1 MVSAIKQVPE
11 PSDGRPSAGP
21 VNAAP
26 DRGTAGSAA
35 RTFGDVR
42 PAGTTARSGPAG
54 TSAPSGPPVA
64 GRDAAQRSPVDPA
77 GAGGSSV
84 DPAGAGGSSVDPA
97 DAGRST
103 VAADA
108 VGPSTGGAAPPVGH
122 AVGHPAGYPATW
134 HALVFRTRI
143 WIKRARIVGVRVAAL
158 VATGVSR
165 LIPGIRY
172 LLRSLHSK
180 WRRSLQFRTVLTTLM
195 LAITSF
201 AVVGAYLS
209 SQIANNLFQERLV
222 QAESETRYNVKQ
234 VQDTFDGAQLTD
246 QSSVI
251 TLVYDTLNAV
261 EGRGDVIQRRYVFEA
276 MPEQT
281 KPRNRWV
288 ESRAS
293 DQLTISVIPTD
304 LRTAVQNSGKEQ
316 FWASTEFPVG
326 TEDRPGIAV
335 GNKVTFNGTVYEL
348 YLIYDLNTAQK
359 TLDEIQNVLLAG
371 GAVLALLIGAVAW
384 YVTRNVV
391 SPVSHAALVSEKLAA
406 GQLQERMVV
415 KGEDEVARLGASFN
429 HMAASLQEQITQL
442 ATLSQMQQRFVS
454 DVSHELR
461 TPLTTVRMAAEV
473 LYDARHDFDPINKRS
488 AELLYN
494 QVERFQSLLAD
505 LLEISRFDA
514 GVATLDAEPGDIVQL
529 VSHVMEGVAPVA
541 AEYGSE
547 VTLNAPAGSII
558 AEMDDRRID
567 RILRN
572 LVLNALEHGE
582 GRPVN
587 ISVTA
592 NDTAVAVAVRDHGI
606 GMTPA
611 EAARVFDRF
620 WRADPARAR
629 TTGGSGLGLSI
640 AAEDTK
646 LHNGWLQAWGRKGSG
661 ANFRLTLPLRQGETI
676 TKSPLQLEPV
686 DVGLQGADGRN
697 TMLLVDPSPVPRP
710 DDGNPDSSVAAGGP
724 PAAGTAGLRTMP
736 DPGPADPE
744 LKEGL

>member
-1 MVSAIKQVPE
+1 M
-11 PSDGRPSAGP
+11 AGVFSELP
-21 VNAAP
+21 
-26 DRGTAGSAA
+26 
-35 RTFGDVR
+35 
-42 PAGTTARSGPAG
+42 
-54 TSAPSGPPVA
+54 
-64 GRDAAQRSPVDPA
+64 
-77 GAGGSSV
+77 
-84 DPAGAGGSSVDPA
+84 
-97 DAGRST
+97 
-103 VAADA
+103 
-108 VGPSTGGAAPPVGH
+108 
-122 AVGHPAGYPATW
+122 
-134 HALVFRTRI
+134 FRTRI
-143 WIKRARIVGVRVAAL
+143 WFRRARIVGLRVLRLVR
-158 VATGVSR
+158 TGLIR
-165 LIPGIRY
+165 LLPGVRF
-172 LLRSLHSK
+172 LLRALHRR
-180 WRRSLQFRTVLTTLM
+180 WRRSLQFRTVLTTL
-195 LAITSF
+195 LLSIGSF

-209 SQIANNLFQERLV
+209 NQIANNLFQERLT
-222 QAESETRYNVKQ
+222 QAESETLYHVKQ
-234 VQDTFDGAQLTD
+234 VQDTFDGAQVTD

-261 EGRGDVIQRRYVFEA
+261 EGRGNVIQRRYVFEA

-293 DQLTISVIPTD
+293 DQLTISVIPPE
-304 LRTAVQNSGKEQ
+304 LRKAVQESGKDQ
-316 FWASTEFPVG
+316 FWASTEIPVG

-371 GAVLALLIGAVAW
+371 GAVLVLIIGAIAW

-391 SPVSHAALVSEKLAA
+391 SPVSHAAVVSEKLAA

-514 GVATLDAEPGDIVQL
+514 GVAVLDAEPTDILQL
-529 VSHVMEGVAPVA
+529 VANVVEDAQPVA

-547 VTLNAPAGSII
+547 VTINSREESVVV
-558 AEMDDRRID
+558 EMDDRRIE

-572 LVLNALEHGE
+572 LVLNALEHSE
-582 GRPVN
+582 GKPVN
-587 ISVTA
+587 ISVAA

-606 GMTPA
+606 GMTQA

-646 LHNGWLQAWGRKGSG
+646 LHNGWLQAWGSKGTGS
-661 ANFRLTLPLRQGETI
+661 NFRLTLPLRQGEAI
-676 TKSPLQLEPV
+676 SKSPLQLEPA
-686 DVGLQGADGRN
+686 DVELPGGSGQG
-697 TMLLVDPSPVPRP
+697 TMLLFESAASPEHG
-710 DDGNPDSSVAAGGP
+710 GNGTEPGPAEPKPAAPAVAAPGP
-724 PAAGTAGLRTMP
+724 KPAAGREET
-736 DPGPADPE
+736 
-744 LKEGL
+744 K

>member
-1 MVSAIKQVPE
+1 MVSATKQVPE
-11 PSDGRPSAGP
+11 SPGP
-21 VNAAP
+21 EGAPAP
-26 DRGTAGSAA
+26 DPAAGKGPEHTDALAA
-35 RTFGDVR
+35 L
-42 PAGTTARSGPAG
+42 P
-54 TSAPSGPPVA
+54 
-64 GRDAAQRSPVDPA
+64 
-77 GAGGSSV
+77 
-84 DPAGAGGSSVDPA
+84 
-97 DAGRST
+97 
-103 VAADA
+103 
-108 VGPSTGGAAPPVGH
+108 
-122 AVGHPAGYPATW
+122 
-134 HALVFRTRI
+134 L
-143 WIKRARIVGVRVAAL
+143 RARIWRRRAIIVALRVA
-158 VATGVSR
+158 R
-165 LIPGIRY
+165 LIQVGLKRFLPAVRY
-172 LLRSLHSK
+172 VGRSLQRR
-180 WRRSLQFRTVLTTLM
+180 WRRSLQFRTVLTTLL
-195 LAITSF
+195 LAVTSF
-201 AVVGAYLS
+201 GAVGAYLS
-209 SQIANNLFQERLV
+209 NQIANNLFQERLT

-234 VQDTFDGAQLTD
+234 VQDTFDGAQVTD

-261 EGRGDVIQRRYVFEA
+261 EGRGSVIQRRYVFEA

-293 DQLTISVIPTD
+293 DQLTVSVIPPE
-304 LRTAVQNSGKEQ
+304 LRRAVQDSPKDQ
-316 FWASTEFPVG
+316 YWASTVIPVG

-335 GNKVTFNGTVYEL
+335 GNTVTFNGTVYEL
-348 YLIYDLNTAQK
+348 YLIYDLNTAQQ
-359 TLDEIQNVLLAG
+359 TLDEIQRVLLAG
-371 GAVLALLIGAVAW
+371 GAVLVLMIGAIAW

-514 GVATLDAEPGDIVQL
+514 GVAMLDAEPADILQVIN
-529 VSHVMEGVAPVA
+529 HVIDGAAPVA

-547 VTLNAPAGSII
+547 IILRAPAGDIV
-558 AEMDDRRID
+558 AEMDARRID

-572 LVLNALEHGE
+572 LILNAVEHGE
-582 GRPVN
+582 GRPVT
-587 ISVTA
+587 VTVAA
-592 NDTAVAVAVRDHGI
+592 NQSAVGVLVRDQGI

-640 AAEDTK
+640 AMEDTK
-646 LHNGWLQAWGRKGSG
+646 LHNGWLQAWGMKGSG
-661 ANFRLTLPLRQGETI
+661 SSFRLTIPLHQGEEI
-676 TKSPLQLEPV
+676 E
-686 DVGLQGADGRN
+686 N
-697 TMLLVDPSPVPRP
+697 SPVPLEP
-710 DDGNPDSSVAAGGP
+710 EDTVPVDDP
-724 PAAGTAGLRTMP
+724 AGTNVLGLGPGTAVGTGPGAG
-736 DPGPADPE
+736 AAASA
-744 LKEGL
+744 KESS

>member
-1 MVSAIKQVPE
+1 MVSATKQVPE
-11 PSDGRPSAGP
+11 PS
-21 VNAAP
+21 
-26 DRGTAGSAA
+26 
-35 RTFGDVR
+35 
-42 PAGTTARSGPAG
+42 SGE
-54 TSAPSGPPVA
+54 A
-64 GRDAAQRSPVDPA
+64 GREPEVARPQKTEHSHSHGAPEHTDAMA
-77 GAGGSSV
+77 GVFSDV
-84 DPAGAGGSSVDPA
+84 P
-97 DAGRST
+97 
-103 VAADA
+103 
-108 VGPSTGGAAPPVGH
+108 
-122 AVGHPAGYPATW
+122 
-134 HALVFRTRI
+134 FRTRI
-143 WIKRARIVGVRVAAL
+143 WLRRARIVGLRVARL
-158 VATGVSR
+158 VRTG
-165 LIPGIRY
+165 
-172 LLRSLHSK
+172 LLRLLPGVRFLLRAVHRR
-180 WRRSLQFRTVLTTLM
+180 WRRSLQFRTVLTTL
-195 LAITSF
+195 LLSIGSF

-209 SQIANNLFQERLV
+209 NQIANNLFQERLT
-222 QAESETRYNVKQ
+222 QAESETLYNVKQ
-234 VQDTFDGAQLTD
+234 VQDTFDGAQVTD

-261 EGRGDVIQRRYVFEA
+261 EGRGSVIQRRYVFEA

-293 DQLTISVIPTD
+293 DQLTVSVIPPE
-304 LRTAVQNSGKEQ
+304 LRKAVQESGKDQ

-371 GAVLALLIGAVAW
+371 GAVLVLIIGAIAW

-391 SPVSHAALVSEKLAA
+391 SPVSHAAVVSEKLAA

-514 GVATLDAEPGDIVQL
+514 GVAMLDAEPTDILQL
-529 VSHVMEGVAPVA
+529 VAKVVEDAGPVA
-541 AEYGSE
+541 AEYGSQ
-547 VTLNAPAGSII
+547 VTINSRDESIVV
-558 AEMDDRRID
+558 EMDDRRIE

-572 LVLNALEHGE
+572 LVLNALEHSE
-582 GRPVN
+582 GNPVN
-587 ISVTA
+587 ISVAA
-592 NDTAVAVAVRDHGI
+592 NETAVAVAVRDHGI
-606 GMTPA
+606 GMTQS

-646 LHNGWLQAWGRKGSG
+646 LHNGWLQAWGSKGTGS
-661 ANFRLTLPLRQGETI
+661 NFRLTLPLRQGEVI
-676 TKSPLQLEPV
+676 SKSPLQLEPA
-686 DVGLQGADGRN
+686 DVELPGGSGQG
-697 TMLLVDPSPVPRP
+697 TMLLLGTAASPADSTDALVPAPGGDARPGMEPAGPS
-710 DDGNPDSSVAAGGP
+710 AAP
-724 PAAGTAGLRTMP
+724 PHAQPAAETEETP
-736 DPGPADPE
+736 
-744 LKEGL
+744 

>member
-1 MVSAIKQVPE
+1 MVSATKQVPD
-11 PSDGRPSAGP
+11 PSGAENGR
-21 VNAAP
+21 AP
-26 DRGTAGSAA
+26 DASAA
-35 RTFGDVR
+35 QQ
-42 PAGTTARSGPAG
+42 AGHVPEHH
-54 TSAPSGPPVA
+54 SAPEHTDALAAA
-64 GRDAAQRSPVDPA
+64 GLSELP
-77 GAGGSSV
+77 
-84 DPAGAGGSSVDPA
+84 
-97 DAGRST
+97 
-103 VAADA
+103 
-108 VGPSTGGAAPPVGH
+108 
-122 AVGHPAGYPATW
+122 
-134 HALVFRTRI
+134 F
-143 WIKRARIVGVRVAAL
+143 RARIWKRRTLIVSLRVARL
-158 VATGVSR
+158 VRIGLSR
-165 LIPGIRY
+165 VFPAIRY
-172 LLRSLHSK
+172 LARSLHRR
-180 WRRSLQFRTVLTTLM
+180 WRRSLQFRTVLTTLL
-195 LAITSF
+195 LAVTSF

-209 SQIANNLFQERLV
+209 NQIANNLFQERLT

-234 VQDTFDGAQLTD
+234 VQDTFDGAQVTD

-251 TLVYDTLNAV
+251 TLVYDTLTAV

-276 MPEQT
+276 MPQQT

-293 DQLTISVIPTD
+293 DQLTVSVIPPE
-304 LRTAVQNSGKEQ
+304 LRKAVQESGKDQ
-316 FWASTEFPVG
+316 YWASTVIPVG
-326 TEDRPGIAV
+326 AEDRPGIAV

-348 YLIYDLNTAQK
+348 YLIYDLNTAQQ
-359 TLDEIQNVLLAG
+359 TLDEIQSVLWAG
-371 GAVLALLIGAVAW
+371 GAVLVLMIGAIAW

-494 QVERFQSLLAD
+494 QVERFQSLLSD

-514 GVATLDAEPGDIVQL
+514 GVAMLDAEPEDILQV
-529 VSHVMEGVAPVA
+529 VAHVIEGAAPVA
-541 AEYGSE
+541 AQYGSE
-547 VTLNAPAGSII
+547 ITLSAPAGGIVV
-558 AEMDDRRID
+558 EMDARRID

-572 LVLNALEHGE
+572 LILNAVEHGE

-587 ISVTA
+587 VTVAA
-592 NDTAVAVAVRDHGI
+592 NQTAVGIAVRDHGI
-606 GMTPA
+606 GMAPA

-640 AAEDTK
+640 AMEDTK
-646 LHNGWLQAWGRKGSG
+646 LHNGWLQAWGNKGKG
-661 ANFRLTLPLRQGETI
+661 ANFRLTVPLRQGEEI
-676 TKSPLQLEPV
+676 DKSPVQLEPEDIV
-686 DVGLQGADGRN
+686 LPGVPQERDVLVLGPAPTAASSAKGDAPAPDG
-697 TMLLVDPSPVPRP
+697 VPGSMHAP
-710 DDGNPDSSVAAGGP
+710 DDSHAETQRGVGHE
-724 PAAGTAGLRTMP
+724 PATQRPALTAGP
-736 DPGPADPE
+736 KDKP
-744 LKEGL
+744 

>member
-1 MVSAIKQVPE
+1 MASLPFRARIWRRRGVIVGLRV
-11 PSDGRPSAGP
+11 GRL
-21 VNAAP
+21 
-26 DRGTAGSAA
+26 
-35 RTFGDVR
+35 VR
-42 PAGTTARSGPAG
+42 IGVTRFFPAVRF
-54 TSAPSGPPVA
+54 
-64 GRDAAQRSPVDPA
+64 
-77 GAGGSSV
+77 
-84 DPAGAGGSSVDPA
+84 
-97 DAGRST
+97 AGRS
-103 VAADA
+103 
-108 VGPSTGGAAPPVGH
+108 
-122 AVGHPAGYPATW
+122 
-134 HALVFRTRI
+134 
-143 WIKRARIVGVRVAAL
+143 
-158 VATGVSR
+158 
-165 LIPGIRY
+165 
-172 LLRSLHSK
+172 LRRR
-180 WRRSLQFRTVLTTLM
+180 WRRSLQFRTVLTTLL
-195 LAITSF
+195 LAVSSF
-201 AVVGAYLS
+201 GAVGAYLS
-209 SQIANNLFQERLV
+209 NQIANNLFQERLT
-222 QAESETRYNVKQ
+222 QAESETRYYVKQ
-234 VQDTFDGAQLTD
+234 VQDTFDGAQVTD

-261 EGRGDVIQRRYVFEA
+261 EGRGSVIQRRYVFEA
-276 MPEQT
+276 KPEQT

-293 DQLTISVIPTD
+293 DQLTVSVIPPE
-304 LRTAVQNSGKEQ
+304 LRTAVQDSGKDQ
-316 FWASTEFPVG
+316 YWASTIIPVG

-348 YLIYDLNTAQK
+348 YLIYDVNTAQQ
-359 TLDEIQNVLLAG
+359 TLDEIQGVLLAG
-371 GAVLALLIGAVAW
+371 GAVLVLMIGAIAW

-442 ATLSQMQQRFVS
+442 AMLSQMQQRFVS

-514 GVATLDAEPGDIVQL
+514 GVAVLDAEPEDILQVIA
-529 VSHVMEGVAPVA
+529 HVIDGAAPVA

-547 VTLNAPAGSII
+547 IILRAPAEGIV
-558 AEMDDRRID
+558 AEMDARRID

-572 LVLNALEHGE
+572 LILNAVEHGE
-582 GRPVN
+582 GRPVTVTVAAN
-587 ISVTA
+587 QSSVG
-592 NDTAVAVAVRDHGI
+592 VAVRDQGI

-640 AAEDTK
+640 AMEDTK
-646 LHNGWLQAWGRKGSG
+646 LHNGWLQAWGSKGRG
-661 ANFRLTLPLRQGETI
+661 ANFRLTIPLRQGEDI
-676 TKSPLQLEPV
+676 DRSPVQLEPEDIILP
-686 DVGLQGADGRN
+686 DVPHAKNVLVLGTGPTGASGSTAGGRGQGAGRA
-697 TMLLVDPSPVPRP
+697 P
-710 DDGNPDSSVAAGGP
+710 
-724 PAAGTAGLRTMP
+724 AGTAATP
-736 DPGPADPE
+736 
-744 LKEGL
+744 KESS

>member
-1 MVSAIKQVPE
+1 V
-11 PSDGRPSAGP
+11 
-21 VNAAP
+21 
-26 DRGTAGSAA
+26 GS
-35 RTFGDVR
+35 G
-42 PAGTTARSGPAG
+42 SGPRGNSPAAENARDG
-54 TSAPSGPPVA
+54 ARKPGSRPGPEHT
-64 GRDAAQRSPVDPA
+64 DAF
-77 GAGGSSV
+77 GAGL
-84 DPAGAGGSSVDPA
+84 AGLP
-97 DAGRST
+97 
-103 VAADA
+103 
-108 VGPSTGGAAPPVGH
+108 
-122 AVGHPAGYPATW
+122 
-134 HALVFRTRI
+134 L
-143 WIKRARIVGVRVAAL
+143 RARIWQRRALIVVLRVGRLVR
-158 VATGVSR
+158 TGVDR
-165 LIPGIRY
+165 IFPGIRY
-172 LLRSLHSK
+172 LLHSLQRR
-180 WRRSLQFRTVLTTLM
+180 WRRSLQFRTVLTTL
-195 LAITSF
+195 LLSISSF
-201 AVVGAYLS
+201 AIVGAYLS
-209 SQIANNLFQERLV
+209 NQIANNLFHERLT

-234 VQDTFDGAQLTD
+234 VQDTFDGAQVTD

-261 EGRGDVIQRRYVFEA
+261 EGKGSVIQRRYVFEA

-293 DQLTISVIPTD
+293 DQLTISVIPPD
-304 LRTAVQNSGKEQ
+304 LRAAVQDSGKEQ

-348 YLIYDLNTAQK
+348 YLIYDLNTAQQ
-359 TLDEIQNVLLAG
+359 TLNEIQNVLWAG
-371 GAVLALLIGAVAW
+371 GAALILMIGGIAW

-391 SPVSHAALVSEKLAA
+391 SPVSHAAVVSEKLAA

-473 LYDARHDFDPINKRS
+473 LYDARNDFDPINKRS

-514 GVATLDAEPGDIVQL
+514 GVAMLDAEATDIVQL
-529 VSHVMEGVAPVA
+529 ISHVMEGAAPVA
-541 AEYGSE
+541 EEYGSKMQ
-547 VTLNAPAGSII
+547 LNAPEGSVVV
-558 AEMDDRRID
+558 EMDSRRID

-572 LVLNALEHGE
+572 LILNALEHGE
-582 GRPVN
+582 GRAVN
-587 ISVTA
+587 ISVA
-592 NDTAVAVAVRDHGI
+592 SNADAVAVTVRDHGI
-606 GMTPA
+606 GMSPA

-640 AAEDTK
+640 ATEDTK
-646 LHNGWLQAWGRKGSG
+646 LHNGWLQAWGNTGVGS
-661 ANFRLTLPLRQGETI
+661 NFRLTLPLKQGGTI
-676 TKSPLQLEPV
+676 TKSPLPLEPA
-686 DVGLQGADGRN
+686 DVGFGRPGDHSVLVLGPGATPVLEGSAPRN
-697 TMLLVDPSPVPRP
+697 SAPKDAA
-710 DDGNPDSSVAAGGP
+710 AAGNADAVAGESAAGASP
-724 PAAGTAGLRTMP
+724 AKNAEPAAAAPASTPETART
-736 DPGPADPE
+736 GE
-744 LKEGL
+744 RS

>member
-1 MVSAIKQVPE
+1 VVSATKQVPE
-11 PSDGRPSAGP
+11 PSSGDAGHEPEIARPP
-21 VNAAP
+21 KTEHPHVH
-26 DRGTAGSAA
+26 
-35 RTFGDVR
+35 
-42 PAGTTARSGPAG
+42 
-54 TSAPSGPPVA
+54 SAPEHTDAIAGVLSGLP
-64 GRDAAQRSPVDPA
+64 
-77 GAGGSSV
+77 
-84 DPAGAGGSSVDPA
+84 
-97 DAGRST
+97 
-103 VAADA
+103 
-108 VGPSTGGAAPPVGH
+108 
-122 AVGHPAGYPATW
+122 
-134 HALVFRTRI
+134 FRARI
-143 WIKRARIVGVRVAAL
+143 WVRRARIVGLR
-158 VATGVSR
+158 VSR
-165 LIPGIRY
+165 LVRTGLIRLLPGVRF
-172 LLRSLHSK
+172 LLRALHRR
-180 WRRSLQFRTVLTTLM
+180 WRRSLQFRTVLTTL
-195 LAITSF
+195 LLSIGSF

-209 SQIANNLFQERLV
+209 NQIANNLFQERLT
-222 QAESETRYNVKQ
+222 QAESETLYNVKQ
-234 VQDTFDGAQLTD
+234 VQDTFDGAQVTD

-261 EGRGDVIQRRYVFEA
+261 EGRGNVIQRRYVFEA

-293 DQLTISVIPTD
+293 DQLTISVIPPE
-304 LRTAVQNSGKEQ
+304 LRKAVQESGKDQ

-371 GAVLALLIGAVAW
+371 GAVLVLIIGAIAW

-391 SPVSHAALVSEKLAA
+391 SPVSHAAVVSEKLAA

-514 GVATLDAEPGDIVQL
+514 GVAVLDAEPTDILQL
-529 VSHVMEGVAPVA
+529 VANVVEDAGPVA

-547 VTLNAPAGSII
+547 VTINSREESIVV
-558 AEMDDRRID
+558 EMDDRRIE

-572 LVLNALEHGE
+572 LVLNALEHSE
-582 GRPVN
+582 GKPVS
-587 ISVTA
+587 ISVAA
-592 NDTAVAVAVRDHGI
+592 NETAVAVAVRDHGI
-606 GMTPA
+606 GMTQA

-646 LHNGWLQAWGRKGSG
+646 LHNGWLQAWGSKGTGS
-661 ANFRLTLPLRQGETI
+661 NFRLTLPLRQGEAI
-676 TKSPLQLEPV
+676 TKSPLQLEPA
-686 DVGLQGADGRN
+686 DVELPGGSGQGTMLLFGTVALPEEAGADGG
-697 TMLLVDPSPVPRP
+697 P
-710 DDGNPDSSVAAGGP
+710 AGP
-724 PAAGTAGLRTMP
+724 PTGQAEPQPAVPSAVA
-736 DPGPADPE
+736 PGS
-744 LKEGL
+744 KHGEGREEAK

>member
-1 MVSAIKQVPE
+1 M
-11 PSDGRPSAGP
+11 
-21 VNAAP
+21 
-26 DRGTAGSAA
+26 
-35 RTFGDVR
+35 
-42 PAGTTARSGPAG
+42 
-54 TSAPSGPPVA
+54 
-64 GRDAAQRSPVDPA
+64 
-77 GAGGSSV
+77 
-84 DPAGAGGSSVDPA
+84 
-97 DAGRST
+97 
-103 VAADA
+103 
-108 VGPSTGGAAPPVGH
+108 
-122 AVGHPAGYPATW
+122 
-134 HALVFRTRI
+134 
-143 WIKRARIVGVRVAAL
+143 IVGLRVARLVRTGISRFFPAL
-158 VATGVSR
+158 
-165 LIPGIRY
+165 RY
-172 LLRSLHSK
+172 IVQSLHRR
-180 WRRSLQFRTVLTTLM
+180 WRRSLQFRTVLTTLL
-195 LAITSF
+195 LAVTSF

-209 SQIANNLFQERLV
+209 NQIANNLFQERLT

-234 VQDTFDGAQLTD
+234 VQDTFDGAQVTD

-261 EGRGDVIQRRYVFEA
+261 EGRGSVIQRRYVFEA
-276 MPEQT
+276 MPQQT

-293 DQLTISVIPTD
+293 DQLTVSVIPPD
-304 LRTAVQNSGKEQ
+304 LRKAVQESGKDQ
-316 FWASTEFPVG
+316 YWASTVIPVG

-348 YLIYDLNTAQK
+348 YLIYDLNTAQQ
-359 TLDEIQNVLLAG
+359 TLDEIQSVLWAG
-371 GAVLALLIGAVAW
+371 GAVLVLMIGAIAW

-391 SPVSHAALVSEKLAA
+391 SPVSHAAVVSEKLAA

-473 LYDARHDFDPINKRS
+473 LFDARHDFDPINKRS

-494 QVERFQSLLAD
+494 QVERFQSLLSD

-514 GVATLDAEPGDIVQL
+514 GVAMLDAEPEDILQVIA
-529 VSHVMEGVAPVA
+529 HVIEGAAPVA

-547 VTLNAPAGSII
+547 IVLRAPAGGIVV
-558 AEMDDRRID
+558 EMDSRRID

-572 LVLNALEHGE
+572 LILNAVEHGE
-582 GRPVN
+582 GKPVT
-587 ISVTA
+587 ITVAA
-592 NDTAVAVAVRDHGI
+592 NQTAVGVAVRDQGI

-640 AAEDTK
+640 AMEDTK
-646 LHNGWLQAWGRKGSG
+646 LHNGWLQAWGNKGSG
-661 ANFRLTLPLRQGETI
+661 ANFRLTVPLRQGEQI
-676 TKSPLQLEPV
+676 DKSPVQLEPEDIV
-686 DVGLQGADGRN
+686 LPDVRAVRN
-697 TMLLVDPSPVPRP
+697 DVLVV
-710 DDGNPDSSVAAGGP
+710 G
-724 PAAGTAGLRTMP
+724 
-736 DPGPADPE
+736 PGPAAKPAAAE
-744 LKEGL
+744 ILHEEVPPSSKTAVHVPPKEPS

>member
-1 MVSAIKQVPE
+1 M
-11 PSDGRPSAGP
+11 
-21 VNAAP
+21 
-26 DRGTAGSAA
+26 
-35 RTFGDVR
+35 
-42 PAGTTARSGPAG
+42 
-54 TSAPSGPPVA
+54 
-64 GRDAAQRSPVDPA
+64 
-77 GAGGSSV
+77 
-84 DPAGAGGSSVDPA
+84 
-97 DAGRST
+97 
-103 VAADA
+103 
-108 VGPSTGGAAPPVGH
+108 
-122 AVGHPAGYPATW
+122 W
-134 HALVFRTRI
+134 HRIGFETRI
-143 WIKRARIVGVRVAAL
+143 WVKRARIVGVRVMRLVRTGAA
-158 VATGVSR
+158 R
-165 LIPGIRY
+165 LLPGIRY
-172 LLRSLHSK
+172 LLRAVHRR

-195 LAITSF
+195 LAISSF
-201 AVVGAYLS
+201 ALVGAYLS
-209 SQIANNLFQERLV
+209 NQIAHNLFQERLA
-222 QAESETRYNVKQ
+222 QAESETRYYVQQ
-234 VQDTFDGAQLTD
+234 VQDTFDGAQVTD

-261 EGRGDVIQRRYVFEA
+261 EGTGSVIQRRYVFEA

-293 DQLTISVIPTD
+293 DQLTIRVIPAD
-304 LRTAVQNSGKEQ
+304 LRAAVQNSGKEQ

-326 TEDRPGIAV
+326 TQDRPGIAV

-371 GAVLALLIGAVAW
+371 GAVLVLMIGAIAW

-473 LYDARHDFDPINKRS
+473 LYDAREEFDPINKRS

-514 GVATLDAEPGDIVQL
+514 GAATLDAEPTDIVQL
-529 VSHVMEGVAPVA
+529 VSHVMDGVAPVA

-558 AEMDDRRID
+558 VEMDDRRID

-582 GRPVN
+582 GRAVN
-587 ISVTA
+587 ISVAA

-606 GMTPA
+606 GMAPA
-611 EAARVFDRF
+611 ETARVFDRF

-629 TTGGSGLGLSI
+629 TTGGSGLGLAI

-646 LHNGWLQAWGRKGSG
+646 LHDGWLQAWGQKESGS
-661 ANFRLTLPLRQGETI
+661 NFRLTLPLRRGETI

-686 DVGLQGADGRN
+686 DVGIPGAGRER
-697 TMLLVDPSPVPRP
+697 TMVLLDRAPDSEPRP
-710 DDGNPDSSVAAGGP
+710 AGGSGMDGGAAGSPGSI
-724 PAAGTAGLRTMP
+724 GTGTKDRS
-736 DPGPADPE
+736 
-744 LKEGL
+744 

>member
-1 MVSAIKQVPE
+1 VVSVTKQVPE
-11 PSDGRPSAGP
+11 PPDGTPGAIP
-21 VNAAP
+21 E
-26 DRGTAGSAA
+26 GTALTQLEPQPEPARPEPAVPEHAVPEHAVPEHAVPGAEADAA
-35 RTFGDVR
+35 GGESPTPHTRPDVR
-42 PAGTTARSGPAG
+42 ASM
-54 TSAPSGPPVA
+54 
-64 GRDAAQRSPVDPA
+64 
-77 GAGGSSV
+77 
-84 DPAGAGGSSVDPA
+84 
-97 DAGRST
+97 
-103 VAADA
+103 
-108 VGPSTGGAAPPVGH
+108 
-122 AVGHPAGYPATW
+122 W
-134 HALVFRTRI
+134 HRLGFGTRI
-143 WIKRARIVGVRVAAL
+143 WVKRARIVGVRVIRLVRTGAA
-158 VATGVSR
+158 R
-165 LIPGIRY
+165 LLPGIRY
-172 LLRSLHSK
+172 LLRAVHRR

-195 LAITSF
+195 LAISSF
-201 AVVGAYLS
+201 ALVGAYLS
-209 SQIANNLFQERLV
+209 NQIAHNLFQERLA
-222 QAESETRYNVKQ
+222 QAESETRYYVKQ
-234 VQDTFDGAQLTD
+234 VQDTFDGAQVTD

-261 EGRGDVIQRRYVFEA
+261 EGTGSVIQRRYVFEA

-293 DQLTISVIPTD
+293 DQLTIRVIPAD
-304 LRTAVQNSGKEQ
+304 LRAAVQISGKEQ

-326 TEDRPGIAV
+326 TQDRPGIAV
-335 GNKVTFNGTVYEL
+335 GNRVTFNGTVYEL

-371 GAVLALLIGAVAW
+371 GAVLVLMIGAIAW

-473 LYDARHDFDPINKRS
+473 LYDAREEFDPINKRS

-514 GVATLDAEPGDIVQL
+514 GAATLDAEPTDIVQL
-529 VSHVMEGVAPVA
+529 VSHVMDGVAPVA

-558 AEMDDRRID
+558 VEMDDRRID

-587 ISVTA
+587 ISVAA
-592 NDTAVAVAVRDHGI
+592 NDTAMAVAVRDNGI
-606 GMTPA
+606 GMAPA
-611 EAARVFDRF
+611 ETARVFDRF

-629 TTGGSGLGLSI
+629 TTGGSGLGLAI

-646 LHNGWLQAWGRKGSG
+646 LHDGWLQAWGQKESGS
-661 ANFRLTLPLRQGETI
+661 NFRLTLPLRRGETI

-686 DVGLQGADGRN
+686 DVGIPGAGRER
-697 TMLLVDPSPVPRP
+697 TMVLLDRAPDSEPRP
-710 DDGNPDSSVAAGGP
+710 AGGTGMDSGAAGS
-724 PAAGTAGLRTMP
+724 PASIGTGTKDRS
-736 DPGPADPE
+736 
-744 LKEGL
+744 

>member
-1 MVSAIKQVPE
+1 M
-11 PSDGRPSAGP
+11 AG
-21 VNAAP
+21 VL
-26 DRGTAGSAA
+26 
-35 RTFGDVR
+35 
-42 PAGTTARSGPAG
+42 SGLP
-54 TSAPSGPPVA
+54 
-64 GRDAAQRSPVDPA
+64 
-77 GAGGSSV
+77 
-84 DPAGAGGSSVDPA
+84 
-97 DAGRST
+97 
-103 VAADA
+103 
-108 VGPSTGGAAPPVGH
+108 
-122 AVGHPAGYPATW
+122 
-134 HALVFRTRI
+134 FRARI
-143 WIKRARIVGVRVAAL
+143 WVRRARIVGLR
-158 VATGVSR
+158 VSR
-165 LIPGIRY
+165 LVRTGLIRLLPGVRF
-172 LLRSLHSK
+172 LLRALHRR
-180 WRRSLQFRTVLTTLM
+180 WRRSLQFRTVLTTL
-195 LAITSF
+195 LLSIGSF

-209 SQIANNLFQERLV
+209 NQIANNLFQERLT
-222 QAESETRYNVKQ
+222 QAESETLYNVKQ
-234 VQDTFDGAQLTD
+234 VQDTFDGAQVTD

-261 EGRGDVIQRRYVFEA
+261 EGRGNVIQRRYVFEA

-293 DQLTISVIPTD
+293 DQLTISVIPPE
-304 LRTAVQNSGKEQ
+304 LRKAVQESGKDQ

-371 GAVLALLIGAVAW
+371 GAVLVLIIGAIAW

-391 SPVSHAALVSEKLAA
+391 SPVSHAAVVSEKLAA

-514 GVATLDAEPGDIVQL
+514 GVAVLDAEPTDILQL
-529 VSHVMEGVAPVA
+529 VANVVEDAGPVA

-547 VTLNAPAGSII
+547 VTINSREESIVV
-558 AEMDDRRID
+558 EMDDRRIE

-572 LVLNALEHGE
+572 LVLNALEHSE
-582 GRPVN
+582 GKPVS
-587 ISVTA
+587 ISVAA
-592 NDTAVAVAVRDHGI
+592 NETAVAVAVRDHGI
-606 GMTPA
+606 GMTQA

-646 LHNGWLQAWGRKGSG
+646 LHNGWLQAWGSKGTGS
-661 ANFRLTLPLRQGETI
+661 NFRLTLPLRQGEAI
-676 TKSPLQLEPV
+676 TKSPLQLEPA
-686 DVGLQGADGRN
+686 DVELPGGSGQGTMLLFGTVALPEEAGADGG
-697 TMLLVDPSPVPRP
+697 P
-710 DDGNPDSSVAAGGP
+710 AGP
-724 PAAGTAGLRTMP
+724 PTGQAEPQPAVPSAVA
-736 DPGPADPE
+736 PGS
-744 LKEGL
+744 KHGEGREEAK

>member
-1 MVSAIKQVPE
+1 MARLVRTGLIKLLP
-11 PSDGRPSAGP
+11 
-21 VNAAP
+21 
-26 DRGTAGSAA
+26 
-35 RTFGDVR
+35 
-42 PAGTTARSGPAG
+42 
-54 TSAPSGPPVA
+54 
-64 GRDAAQRSPVDPA
+64 
-77 GAGGSSV
+77 
-84 DPAGAGGSSVDPA
+84 
-97 DAGRST
+97 
-103 VAADA
+103 
-108 VGPSTGGAAPPVGH
+108 
-122 AVGHPAGYPATW
+122 
-134 HALVFRTRI
+134 
-143 WIKRARIVGVRVAAL
+143 GVRF
-158 VATGVSR
+158 
-165 LIPGIRY
+165 
-172 LLRSLHSK
+172 LLRAVQRR
-180 WRRSLQFRTVLTTLM
+180 WRRSLQFRTVLTTL
-195 LAITSF
+195 LLSIGSF

-209 SQIANNLFQERLV
+209 NQIANNLFQERLA
-222 QAESETRYNVKQ
+222 QAESETLYNVKQ
-234 VQDTFDGAQLTD
+234 VQDTFDGAQVTD

-261 EGRGDVIQRRYVFEA
+261 EGRGSVIQRRYVFEA

-293 DQLTISVIPTD
+293 DQLTVSVIPPE
-304 LRTAVQNSGKEQ
+304 LRKAVQQSGKDQ
-316 FWASTEFPVG
+316 YWASTEFPVG

-348 YLIYDLNTAQK
+348 YLIYDLNSAQK

-371 GAVLALLIGAVAW
+371 GAVLVLIIGAIAL

-391 SPVSHAALVSEKLAA
+391 SPVSHAAVVSEKLAA

-514 GVATLDAEPGDIVQL
+514 GVAVLDAEPTDILQL
-529 VSHVMEGVAPVA
+529 VAKVVDDARPVA
-541 AEYGSE
+541 TEYGSE
-547 VTLNAPAGSII
+547 VTINSREKSIVV
-558 AEMDDRRID
+558 EMDDRRIE

-572 LVLNALEHGE
+572 LVLNALEHSE
-582 GRPVN
+582 GKPVN
-587 ISVTA
+587 VSVAA
-592 NDTAVAVAVRDHGI
+592 NETAVAVAVRDYGI
-606 GMTPA
+606 GMTQS

-646 LHNGWLQAWGRKGSG
+646 LHSGWLQAWGNKGTGS
-661 ANFRLTLPLRQGETI
+661 NFRLTLPLKQGDAI
-676 TKSPLQLEPV
+676 AKSPLQLEPV
-686 DVGLQGADGRN
+686 DVGLPGRAGQG
-697 TMLLVDPSPVPRP
+697 TMLLYGAVTTRD
-710 DDGNPDSSVAAGGP
+710 NGGAV
-724 PAAGTAGLRTMP
+724 PAAESAR
-736 DPGPADPE
+736 PGPAEAPTQVEPADAPAATMDA
-744 LKEGL
+744 KEQP

>member
-1 MVSAIKQVPE
+1 M
-11 PSDGRPSAGP
+11 G
-21 VNAAP
+21 
-26 DRGTAGSAA
+26 
-35 RTFGDVR
+35 
-42 PAGTTARSGPAG
+42 
-54 TSAPSGPPVA
+54 
-64 GRDAAQRSPVDPA
+64 
-77 GAGGSSV
+77 
-84 DPAGAGGSSVDPA
+84 
-97 DAGRST
+97 
-103 VAADA
+103 
-108 VGPSTGGAAPPVGH
+108 
-122 AVGHPAGYPATW
+122 
-134 HALVFRTRI
+134 L
-143 WIKRARIVGVRVAAL
+143 RVARLVTIGLRRLLPAL
-158 VATGVSR
+158 
-165 LIPGIRY
+165 RY
-172 LLRSLHSK
+172 LGKSLQRR

-195 LAITSF
+195 LAVTSF
-201 AVVGAYLS
+201 GAVGAYLS
-209 SQIANNLFQERLV
+209 NQIANNLFQERLT

-234 VQDTFDGAQLTD
+234 VQDTFDGAQVTD

-261 EGRGDVIQRRYVFEA
+261 EGRGSVIQRRYVFEA

-293 DQLTISVIPTD
+293 DQLTVSVIPPE
-304 LRTAVQNSGKEQ
+304 LRKAVQESGKDQ
-316 FWASTEFPVG
+316 YWASTVIPVG

-348 YLIYDLNTAQK
+348 YLIYDLNTAQQ
-359 TLDEIQNVLLAG
+359 TLDEIQGVLLAG
-371 GAVLALLIGAVAW
+371 GAVLVLMIGAIAW

-514 GVATLDAEPGDIVQL
+514 GVAMLDAEPEDILQVIA
-529 VSHVMEGVAPVA
+529 HVIEGAAPVA

-547 VTLNAPAGSII
+547 IILRAPAEGIV
-558 AEMDDRRID
+558 AEMDARRID

-572 LVLNALEHGE
+572 LILNAVEHGE
-582 GRPVN
+582 GKPV
-587 ISVTA
+587 IVTVAA
-592 NDTAVAVAVRDHGI
+592 NQSAVGIAVRDQGI

-640 AAEDTK
+640 AMEDTK
-646 LHNGWLQAWGRKGSG
+646 LHNGWLQAWGKKGSG
-661 ANFRLTLPLRQGETI
+661 ANFRLTIPLRQGEEI
-676 TKSPLQLEPV
+676 ERSPVQLEPEEIILP
-686 DVGLQGADGRN
+686 G
-697 TMLLVDPSPVPRP
+697 VPQENRMVV
-710 DDGNPDSSVAAGGP
+710 VA
-724 PAAGTAGLRTMP
+724 
-736 DPGPADPE
+736 PGPAVPVSASAASVGQSGAAATP
-744 LKEGL
+744 KESS

>member
-1 MVSAIKQVPE
+1 MVSATKQGPE
-11 PSDGRPSAGP
+11 PAAQGGTPGTGVPASANP
-21 VNAAP
+21 AP
-26 DRGTAGSAA
+26 GETSGHHSSGT
-35 RTFGDVR
+35 
-42 PAGTTARSGPAG
+42 
-54 TSAPSGPPVA
+54 GPPPPPEHTDAISLRGLTFRAHLWQRRSLIVSLRVA
-64 GRDAAQRSPVDPA
+64 R
-77 GAGGSSV
+77 
-84 DPAGAGGSSVDPA
+84 
-97 DAGRST
+97 
-103 VAADA
+103 
-108 VGPSTGGAAPPVGH
+108 
-122 AVGHPAGYPATW
+122 
-134 HALVFRTRI
+134 LVKT
-143 WIKRARIVGVRVAAL
+143 GVRRFLPAL
-158 VATGVSR
+158 
-165 LIPGIRY
+165 RY
-172 LLRSLHSK
+172 VGRSLHRR
-180 WRRSLQFRTVLTTLM
+180 WRRSLQFRTVLTTLL
-195 LAITSF
+195 LAVTSF

-209 SQIANNLFQERLV
+209 NQIANNLFQERLT

-234 VQDTFDGAQLTD
+234 VQDTFDGAQVTD
-246 QSSVI
+246 QASVI

-261 EGRGDVIQRRYVFEA
+261 EGRGSVIQRRYVFEA
-276 MPEQT
+276 VPEQT

-293 DQLTISVIPTD
+293 DQLTVSVIPPA
-304 LRTAVQNSGKEQ
+304 LRKAVQESGKDQ
-316 FWASTEFPVG
+316 YWASTVIPVG

-359 TLDEIQNVLLAG
+359 TLDEIQSVLWAG
-371 GAVLALLIGAVAW
+371 GAVLVLLIGAVAW

-391 SPVSHAALVSEKLAA
+391 SPVSHAAMVSEKLAA

-415 KGEDEVARLGASFN
+415 RGEDEVARLGASFN

-494 QVERFQSLLAD
+494 QVERFQSLLSD

-514 GVATLDAEPGDIVQL
+514 GVAVLDAEAEDILQVIA
-529 VSHVMEGVAPVA
+529 HAIEGAAPVA

-547 VTLNAPAGSII
+547 IVLRAPEGAVIV
-558 AEMDDRRID
+558 EMDARRID

-572 LVLNALEHGE
+572 LILNAVEHGE
-582 GRPVN
+582 GKPVT
-587 ISVTA
+587 VTVA
-592 NDTAVAVAVRDHGI
+592 ASQTAVGIAVRDQGI
-606 GMTPA
+606 GMDPA

-640 AAEDTK
+640 AMEDTK

-661 ANFRLTLPLRQGETI
+661 ANFRLTLPLRQGEEI
-676 TKSPLQLEPV
+676 DKSPVQLEPE
-686 DVGLQGADGRN
+686 DITLPGEPRSKN
-697 TMLLVDPSPVPRP
+697 ILVLETGDASLAPASSP
-710 DDGNPDSSVAAGGP
+710 
-724 PAAGTAGLRTMP
+724 
-736 DPGPADPE
+736 
-744 LKEGL
+744 KEGK

>member
-1 MVSAIKQVPE
+1 LA
-11 PSDGRPSAGP
+11 AGLEQLP
-21 VNAAP
+21 
-26 DRGTAGSAA
+26 
-35 RTFGDVR
+35 F
-42 PAGTTARSGPAG
+42 
-54 TSAPSGPPVA
+54 
-64 GRDAAQRSPVDPA
+64 
-77 GAGGSSV
+77 
-84 DPAGAGGSSVDPA
+84 
-97 DAGRST
+97 
-103 VAADA
+103 
-108 VGPSTGGAAPPVGH
+108 
-122 AVGHPAGYPATW
+122 
-134 HALVFRTRI
+134 
-143 WIKRARIVGVRVAAL
+143 RARIWRRRAVIVSLRVARLVRMGISRFFPAL
-158 VATGVSR
+158 
-165 LIPGIRY
+165 RY
-172 LLRSLHSK
+172 IVRSVHRR
-180 WRRSLQFRTVLTTLM
+180 WRRSLQFRTVLTTLL
-195 LAITSF
+195 LAVTSF

-209 SQIANNLFQERLV
+209 NQIANNLFQERLT

-234 VQDTFDGAQLTD
+234 VQDTFDGAQVTD

-261 EGRGDVIQRRYVFEA
+261 EGRGSVIQRRYVFEA
-276 MPEQT
+276 MPQQT

-293 DQLTISVIPTD
+293 DQLTVSVIPPD
-304 LRTAVQNSGKEQ
+304 LRKAVQESGKDQ
-316 FWASTEFPVG
+316 YWASTVIPVG

-348 YLIYDLNTAQK
+348 YLIYDLNTAQQ
-359 TLDEIQNVLLAG
+359 TLDEIQSVLWAG
-371 GAVLALLIGAVAW
+371 GAVLVLMIGAIAW

-473 LYDARHDFDPINKRS
+473 LFDARHDFDPINKRS

-494 QVERFQSLLAD
+494 QVERFQSLLSD

-514 GVATLDAEPGDIVQL
+514 GVAMLDAEPEDIVQ
-529 VSHVMEGVAPVA
+529 VIAHVIEGAAPVA

-547 VTLNAPAGSII
+547 LILRAPAGGIVV
-558 AEMDDRRID
+558 EMDSRRID

-572 LVLNALEHGE
+572 LILNAVEHGE
-582 GRPVN
+582 GKPVT
-587 ISVTA
+587 ITVAA
-592 NDTAVAVAVRDHGI
+592 NQTAVGVAVRDHGI
-606 GMTPA
+606 GMTPV

-640 AAEDTK
+640 AMEDTK
-646 LHNGWLQAWGRKGSG
+646 LHNGWLQAWGKKGSG
-661 ANFRLTLPLRQGETI
+661 ANFRLTVPLRQGEEI
-676 TKSPLQLEPV
+676 DRSPVQLEPEDIV
-686 DVGLQGADGRN
+686 LPGGREDRN
-697 TMLLVDPSPVPRP
+697 VLLLGP
-710 DDGNPDSSVAAGGP
+710 GSSGQ
-724 PAAGTAGLRTMP
+724 PAEAGTISGGASP
-736 DPGPADPE
+736 SSKAAVHVPP
-744 LKEGL
+744 KEPS

>member
-1 MVSAIKQVPE
+1 M
-11 PSDGRPSAGP
+11 PSQA
-21 VNAAP
+21 
-26 DRGTAGSAA
+26 
-35 RTFGDVR
+35 
-42 PAGTTARSGPAG
+42 
-54 TSAPSGPPVA
+54 
-64 GRDAAQRSPVDPA
+64 
-77 GAGGSSV
+77 
-84 DPAGAGGSSVDPA
+84 
-97 DAGRST
+97 
-103 VAADA
+103 
-108 VGPSTGGAAPPVGH
+108 
-122 AVGHPAGYPATW
+122 
-134 HALVFRTRI
+134 RI
-143 WIKRARIVGVRVAAL
+143 WRRRALIVVLRVGRLVR
-158 VATGVSR
+158 TGVDR
-165 LIPGIRY
+165 IFPGIRY
-172 LLRSLHSK
+172 LLHSLQRR
-180 WRRSLQFRTVLTTLM
+180 WRRSLQFRTVLTTL
-195 LAITSF
+195 LLSISSF
-201 AVVGAYLS
+201 AIVGAYLS
-209 SQIANNLFQERLV
+209 NQIANNLFQERLT

-234 VQDTFDGAQLTD
+234 VQDTFDGAQVTD

-261 EGRGDVIQRRYVFEA
+261 EGRGSVIQRRYVFEA

-293 DQLTISVIPTD
+293 DQLTISVIPPD
-304 LRTAVQNSGKEQ
+304 LRKAVQDSGKEQ

-359 TLDEIQNVLLAG
+359 TLNEIQNVLWAG
-371 GAVLALLIGAVAW
+371 GAALILMIGAIAW

-391 SPVSHAALVSEKLAA
+391 SPVSHAAVVSEKLAA

-473 LYDARHDFDPINKRS
+473 LYDARDDFDPINKRS

-514 GVATLDAEPGDIVQL
+514 GVAMLDAEATDIVQL
-529 VSHVMEGVAPVA
+529 ISHVMEGAAPVA
-541 AEYGSE
+541 EEYGSKM
-547 VTLNAPAGSII
+547 VLNAPPEGSVVV
-558 AEMDDRRID
+558 EMDSRRID

-572 LVLNALEHGE
+572 LILNALEHGE

-587 ISVTA
+587 ISVVSNA
-592 NDTAVAVAVRDHGI
+592 DAVAVTVRDHGI
-606 GMTPA
+606 GMSPA

-640 AAEDTK
+640 ATEDTK
-646 LHNGWLQAWGRKGSG
+646 LHNGWLQAWGNTGVGS
-661 ANFRLTLPLRQGETI
+661 NFRLTLPLKQGGTI
-676 TKSPLQLEPV
+676 TKSPLPLEPT
-686 DVGLQGADGRN
+686 DVGLGAPGDHSV
-697 TMLLVDPSPVPRP
+697 LVLGPGATAMPAVPEPAVPEPASPEPAGPQPASPEPASPVPGSPALGKEAER
-710 DDGNPDSSVAAGGP
+710 AAGAGP
-724 PAAGTAGLRTMP
+724 GKPEPART
-736 DPGPADPE
+736 GE
-744 LKEGL
+744 RS

>member
-1 MVSAIKQVPE
+1 V
-11 PSDGRPSAGP
+11 
-21 VNAAP
+21 
-26 DRGTAGSAA
+26 GS
-35 RTFGDVR
+35 G
-42 PAGTTARSGPAG
+42 SGPRGNSPAAENARDG
-54 TSAPSGPPVA
+54 ARKPGSRPGPEHT
-64 GRDAAQRSPVDPA
+64 DAF
-77 GAGGSSV
+77 GAGL
-84 DPAGAGGSSVDPA
+84 AGLP
-97 DAGRST
+97 
-103 VAADA
+103 
-108 VGPSTGGAAPPVGH
+108 
-122 AVGHPAGYPATW
+122 
-134 HALVFRTRI
+134 L
-143 WIKRARIVGVRVAAL
+143 RARIWQRRALIVVLRVGRLVR
-158 VATGVSR
+158 TGVDR
-165 LIPGIRY
+165 IFPGIRY
-172 LLRSLHSK
+172 LLHSLQRR
-180 WRRSLQFRTVLTTLM
+180 WRRSLQFRTVLTTL
-195 LAITSF
+195 LLSISSF
-201 AVVGAYLS
+201 AIVGAYLS
-209 SQIANNLFQERLV
+209 NQIANNLFHERLT

-234 VQDTFDGAQLTD
+234 VQDTFDGAQVTD

-261 EGRGDVIQRRYVFEA
+261 EGKGSVIQRRYVFEA

-293 DQLTISVIPTD
+293 DQLTISVIPPD
-304 LRTAVQNSGKEQ
+304 LRAAVQDSGKEQ

-348 YLIYDLNTAQK
+348 YLIYDLNTAQQ
-359 TLDEIQNVLLAG
+359 TLNEIQNVLWAG
-371 GAVLALLIGAVAW
+371 GAALILMIGGIAW

-391 SPVSHAALVSEKLAA
+391 SPVSHAAVVSEKLAA

-473 LYDARHDFDPINKRS
+473 LYDARNDFDPINKRS

-514 GVATLDAEPGDIVQL
+514 GVAMLDAEATDIVQL
-529 VSHVMEGVAPVA
+529 ISHVMEGAAPVA
-541 AEYGSE
+541 EEYGSKMQ
-547 VTLNAPAGSII
+547 LNAPEGSVVV
-558 AEMDDRRID
+558 EMDSRRID

-572 LVLNALEHGE
+572 LILNALEHGE
-582 GRPVN
+582 GRAVN
-587 ISVTA
+587 ISVA
-592 NDTAVAVAVRDHGI
+592 SNADAVAVTVRDHGI
-606 GMTPA
+606 GMSPA

-640 AAEDTK
+640 ATEDTK
-646 LHNGWLQAWGRKGSG
+646 LHNGWLQAWGNTGVGS
-661 ANFRLTLPLRQGETI
+661 NFRLTLPLKQGGTI
-676 TKSPLQLEPV
+676 TKSPLPLEPA
-686 DVGLQGADGRN
+686 DVGFGRPGDHSV
-697 TMLLVDPSPVPRP
+697 LVLGPGRHPC
-710 DDGNPDSSVAAGGP
+710 AGGIC
-724 PAAGTAGLRTMP
+724 AQELC
-736 DPGPADPE
+736 PE
-744 LKEGL
+744 GRRCRR

>member
-1 MVSAIKQVPE
+1 M
-11 PSDGRPSAGP
+11 
-21 VNAAP
+21 
-26 DRGTAGSAA
+26 
-35 RTFGDVR
+35 
-42 PAGTTARSGPAG
+42 
-54 TSAPSGPPVA
+54 
-64 GRDAAQRSPVDPA
+64 
-77 GAGGSSV
+77 
-84 DPAGAGGSSVDPA
+84 
-97 DAGRST
+97 
-103 VAADA
+103 
-108 VGPSTGGAAPPVGH
+108 
-122 AVGHPAGYPATW
+122 
-134 HALVFRTRI
+134 RI
-143 WIKRARIVGVRVAAL
+143 WQRRAVIVSLRVARLVKTGIFRFLPAL
-158 VATGVSR
+158 
-165 LIPGIRY
+165 RY
-172 LLRSLHSK
+172 VGRALQKR
-180 WRRSLQFRTVLTTLM
+180 WRRSLQFRTVLTTLL
-195 LAITSF
+195 LAVMSF

-209 SQIANNLFQERLV
+209 NQIANNLFQERLT

-234 VQDTFDGAQLTD
+234 VQETFDGAQVTD

-261 EGRGDVIQRRYVFEA
+261 EGRGSVIQRRYVFEA

-293 DQLTISVIPTD
+293 DQLTVSVIPPE
-304 LRTAVQNSGKEQ
+304 LRKAVQESGKDQ
-316 FWASTEFPVG
+316 YWASTVIPVG

-348 YLIYDLNTAQK
+348 YLIYDLNTAQQ
-359 TLDEIQNVLLAG
+359 TLDEIQSVLWAG
-371 GAVLALLIGAVAW
+371 GAVLVLLIGAVAW

-391 SPVSHAALVSEKLAA
+391 SPVSHAAMVSEKLAA

-415 KGEDEVARLGASFN
+415 RGEDEVARLGASFN

-473 LYDARHDFDPINKRS
+473 LYDARDDFDPINKRS

-494 QVERFQSLLAD
+494 QVERFQSLLSD

-514 GVATLDAEPGDIVQL
+514 GVAVLDAEPEDILQIIA
-529 VSHVMEGVAPVA
+529 HVIEGASPVA

-547 VTLNAPAGSII
+547 IVLSAPDGAIVVD
-558 AEMDDRRID
+558 MDARRID

-572 LVLNALEHGE
+572 LILNAVEHGE
-582 GRPVN
+582 GRPVT
-587 ISVTA
+587 VTVA
-592 NDTAVAVAVRDHGI
+592 AGETAVGIAVRDHGI
-606 GMTPA
+606 GMEPA

-661 ANFRLTLPLRQGETI
+661 ANFRLTLPLRQGEEI
-676 TKSPLQLEPV
+676 GNSPVQLEPE
-686 DVGLQGADGRN
+686 DNITTGEPG
-697 TMLLVDPSPVPRP
+697 SVPREP
-710 DDGNPDSSVAAGGP
+710 DTRNILVLETGAARLAPLPTTKENP
-724 PAAGTAGLRTMP
+724 
-736 DPGPADPE
+736 
-744 LKEGL
+744 

>member
-11 PSDGRPSAGP
+11 PQGPHPSDAPVDSA
-21 VNAAP
+21 
-26 DRGTAGSAA
+26 
-35 RTFGDVR
+35 
-42 PAGTTARSGPAG
+42 SGAHSPN
-54 TSAPSGPPVA
+54 PVA
-64 GRDAAQRSPVDPA
+64 AEETADTSRKPGPHPVPEHTDAFGASLARLPAQV
-77 GAGGSSV
+77 
-84 DPAGAGGSSVDPA
+84 
-97 DAGRST
+97 
-103 VAADA
+103 
-108 VGPSTGGAAPPVGH
+108 
-122 AVGHPAGYPATW
+122 
-134 HALVFRTRI
+134 RI
-143 WIKRARIVGVRVAAL
+143 WRRRALIVTVRVGRL
-158 VATGVSR
+158 VRTGMDR
-165 LIPGIRY
+165 FFPGIRY
-172 LLRSLHSK
+172 LLHSLQRR
-180 WRRSLQFRTVLTTLM
+180 WRRSLQFRTVLTTL
-195 LAITSF
+195 LLSISSF
-201 AVVGAYLS
+201 AIVGAYLS
-209 SQIANNLFQERLV
+209 NQIANNLFQERLT

-234 VQDTFDGAQLTD
+234 VQDTFDGAQVTD

-261 EGRGDVIQRRYVFEA
+261 EGRGSVIQRRYVFEA

-293 DQLTISVIPTD
+293 DQLTISVIPPE

-348 YLIYDLNTAQK
+348 YLIYDLNTAQQ
-359 TLDEIQNVLLAG
+359 TLNEIQNVLWAG
-371 GAVLALLIGAVAW
+371 GAALILMIGGIAW

-391 SPVSHAALVSEKLAA
+391 SPVSHAAVVSEKLAA

-415 KGEDEVARLGASFN
+415 KGEDEMARLGASFN

-473 LYDARHDFDPINKRS
+473 LFDARHDFDPINKRS

-514 GVATLDAEPGDIVQL
+514 GVAMLDAEATDIVQL

-541 AEYGSE
+541 EEYGSGM
-547 VTLNAPAGSII
+547 TLNAPEGSVVV
-558 AEMDDRRID
+558 EMDARRID

-587 ISVTA
+587 ISVA
-592 NDTAVAVAVRDHGI
+592 SNETAVAVTVRDHGI
-606 GMTPA
+606 GMSPA

-640 AAEDTK
+640 ATEDTK
-646 LHNGWLQAWGRKGSG
+646 LHNGWLQAWGNTGVGS
-661 ANFRLTLPLRQGETI
+661 NFRLTLPLKQGGTI
-676 TKSPLQLEPV
+676 TKSPLQLEPA
-686 DVGLQGADGRN
+686 DVGLPGHGDHTVLVLGGTAAGVGGAGEGADPAAEPDEARLPGGAPAPGGPHVPAG
-697 TMLLVDPSPVPRP
+697 THVPGGTHVPAGTHVPGGTGPS
-710 DDGNPDSSVAAGGP
+710 GAAG
-724 PAAGTAGLRTMP
+724 AGERP
-736 DPGPADPE
+736 
-744 LKEGL
+744 